1 MDMPEKLEL
10 IAKSL
15 RDGLDIQLLNTP
27 QAIWVTYRMFEYDKI
42 TVYKTSEYRAKPEK
56 PRTAFVEWTDGAG
69 RRFAYEAIELTPE
82 VRKAL
87 EDAGIEI

>member
-10 IAKSL
+10 IAKCL
-15 RDGLDIQLLNTP
+15 REGRQVEFSHPMDGSYSCLITTGVSFK
-27 QAIWVTYRMFEYDKI
+27 IYREC
-42 TVYKTSEYRAKPEK
+42 EYRAKPNK
-56 PRTAFVEWTDGAG
+56 PRVVSAVGENRGCYD
-69 RRFAYEAIELTPE
+69 YVELTPE